1 MNTTNYKEFHVEFL
15 LEETSM
21 ENLLSIILPK
31 ILPLGY
37 ELGVNCFLRPHQGKS
52 DLKKSIPNK
61 IRTFSRFYKPSKIII
76 VQDQDSNNCVELK
89 NELAALCKINGN
101 CPVLI
106 RISCRELENWY
117 LGDMKAIQKVYPK
130 FKARSHKYKA
140 KFRNVDNCFGA
151 SELERMIDE
160 FQKGYASKNIP
171 KYMDLTTNKSSSF
184 NQLISGV
191 KRFLI

>member
-1 MNTTNYKEFHVEFL
+1 MGIENYKNVHIEFL
-15 LEETSM
+15 LEESSM

-31 ILPLGY
+31 ILPDGY
-37 ELGVNCFLRPHQGKS
+37 ELNANCFLRPHQGKS

-61 IRTFSRFYKPSKIII
+61 IRLFSDFHIPSKIII
-76 VQDQDSNNCVELK
+76 IQDQDSNDCIKLK
-89 NELAALCKINGN
+89 NSLLELCRKNGI

-117 LGDMKAIQKVYPK
+117 LGDMAAIEKVYPK
-130 FKARSHKYKA
+130 FKAKSHKYKA
-140 KFRNVDNCFGA
+140 KFRNVDNCFG
-151 SELERMIDE
+151 SHELERIVDK

-171 KYMDLTTNKSSSF
+171 KYMDLKKNKSNSF

-191 KRFLI
+191 VKFLG